1 MNNKF
6 DVTLRTAS
14 HYFEWIGTGENRKLK
29 LWHRLHDEIGS
40 NFKLTGD
47 TKKNWTNRIKELY
60 NVVYHKGY
68 DEENKNGIKDIKNLL
83 DYLQNHYKNRI
94 SE

>member
-6 DVTLRTAS
+6 DVSLRTSS

-40 NFKLTGD
+40 NFFMNKTD
-47 TKKNWTNRIKELY
+47 KKNWS
-60 NVVYHKGY
+60 
-68 DEENKNGIKDIKNLL
+68 D
-83 DYLQNHYKNRI
+83 
-94 SE
+94 